1 MCWRTADEDDSDGAI
16 EGGLMVP
23 EGGLNMCWRTADEDD
38 NDSAIAVGLFV
49 LLWLLWLL
57 LLQVVCVWFRKDGS
71 VVVCV

>member
-1 MCWRTADEDDSDGAI
+1 
-16 EGGLMVP
+16 MVP